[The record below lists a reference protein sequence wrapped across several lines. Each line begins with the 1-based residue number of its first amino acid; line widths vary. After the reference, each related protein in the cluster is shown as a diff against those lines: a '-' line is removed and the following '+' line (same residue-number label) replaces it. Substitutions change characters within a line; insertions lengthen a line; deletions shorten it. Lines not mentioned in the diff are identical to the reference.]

1 MGFGKKSRKEAQ
13 QQQVQAMALQQEAY
27 HNAQAQQQ
35 AYQASAEVRNAPIRA
50 LQGQATNWL
59 NRYEKGEDVAKLNPA
74 FARHAQ
80 ESANAVQSTLNV
92 AQGLGDTAT
101 HSTTKDAGFQAKL
114 NSVAS
119 RNIAKGLAGMNMQAL
134 EGELQNNRGIV
145 MDTTNFLNSDARAGF
160 GMTSDLFG
168 MTNQIFNSATTRRQM
183 EMQRSNM
190 MMNNLMQGI
199 SGGVTGAL
207 TAFGVGGFGNAG

>member
-1 MGFGKKSRKEAQ
+1 MQKT
-13 QQQVQAMALQQEAY
+13 AM
-27 HNAQAQQQ
+27 AQAQAEKD
-35 AYQASAEVRNAPIRA
+35 AYQASAAKRNAGVQA
-50 LQGQATNWL
+50 LQDNAVGYL
-59 NRYEKGEDVAKLNPA
+59 NRYNKGEDVASLNPA

-80 ESANAVQSTLNV
+80 ESAQAVQSTMNV

-101 HSTTKDAGFQAKL
+101 HSLSKDAGYQSKL

-134 EGELQNNRGIV
+134 EGEVQNQRGIV
-145 MDTTNFLNSDARAGF
+145 MDTSNFLNSDARAGF
-160 GMTSDLFG
+160 GMTSDIAG
-168 MTNQIFNSATTRRQM
+168 MAGNYFNSATTRRQM
-183 EMQRSNM
+183 EMNRSNM